1 MSRDRRLGF
10 TLVEL
15 LVVIAIIGI
24 LVALLLPAIQAAR
37 EAARRTQCNNNLKQL
52 VLAMHNYHDTYL
64 RFALQQ
70 TCCHGSTVAEPR
82 IRSSWTVR
90 VLPYIEQQVIYDQL
104 SFGRDIGLSGID
116 LTLKQEYLP
125 AVMCPSD
132 PDASQRNQNGAD
144 DAGGVQLAKTN
155 YAISGGGH
163 PNGSSTTPGVGG
175 PATPNTEAPLARR
188 VKSEAFLPGRA
199 TPLASGTSRTA
210 PRIRS
215 CSGKS
220 SVPGA
225 CGRTGATKAGARWRT
240 RSTTGTGKK
249 APCTAIP
256 TTASASA
263 AGMTGRALWAC

>member
-1 MSRDRRLGF
+1 
-10 TLVEL
+10 
-15 LVVIAIIGI
+15 
-24 LVALLLPAIQAAR
+24 
-37 EAARRTQCNNNLKQL
+37 
-52 VLAMHNYHDTYL
+52 MHNYHDTYL

-175 PATPNTEAPLARR
+175 AGYAQYGSPI
-188 VKSEAFLPGRA
+188 SQ
-199 TPLASGTSRTA
+199 ASQVRGVSSRTGYTA
-210 PRIRS
+210 RIGDITDGTANTILLGEVIGAWCMWQDWGYPKLGHDAHPINYWNWEKGAMYGNPDHCIGFRS
-215 CSGKS
+215 RH
-220 SVPGA
+220 A
-225 CGRTGATKAGARWRT
+225 
-240 RSTTGTGKK
+240 
-249 APCTAIP
+249 
-256 TTASASA
+256 
-263 AGMTGRALWAC
+263 GRALWAC